1 VLNLPLEPLWVR
13 HSRGGSNSAPRGRV
27 AFRASV
33 TDKLLPRLRTFSPD
47 LLLISAGFDGAAG
60 DDGNA
65 QDDVGGLDLL
75 DDDFRWITT
84 RLCAA
89 VGVEC
94 PVVSVLEGGYGTW
107 DAGEATYDPSL
118 TRTRTRTRRTP
129 RRRRTTPASP
139 APAPAPRN
147 QVRPP
152 HPRKR
157 VRGPCVGA
165 RRACARHS

>member
-1 VLNLPLEPLWVR
+1 MGKVSTADASAASEVVLNLPLEPLWVR
-13 HSRGGSNSAPRGRV
+13 HSRGGSNSAPRGRA

-89 VGVEC
+89 VGVDC

-107 DAGEATYDPSL
+107 DAEEATYV
-118 TRTRTRTRRTP
+118 
-129 RRRRTTPASP
+129 AH
-139 APAPAPRN
+139 
-147 QVRPP
+147 P
-152 HPRKR
+152 HTHMR
-157 VRGPCVGA
+157 
-165 RRACARHS
+165 